1 MYCFSKTS
9 KRKLYHTEGC
19 KYINNIAESNLGA
32 CNNQQVL
39 FNNGYTFCE
48 YCSPAGKYLRANSN
62 YINEL
67 SKKTQK
73 KVQRYNIRYNN
84 GRIEITSAE
93 SKYLLVFKKGRKMCL
108 YHANAFDCAT
118 YTEIPGYH
126 LQMERDWKLSKLM
139 KYIIQHDGY
148 RKCFPIYY
156 DTKEAENKKTVDLL
170 NALPSECFKVSDEK
184 SERMKHIESYNS
196 QRNITKPLKS
206 GVKGKKHYRRVKK
219 QKAKELNDNNVDR
232 VEMLLM
238 SLSTQT
244 A

>member
-1 MYCFSKTS
+1 MYYFSKS
-9 KRKLYHTEGC
+9 SSRKLYHTDGC
-19 KYINNIAESNLGA
+19 KYINSISESNLGT

-48 YCSPAGKYLRANSN
+48 HCSPAGKYLRNNRN
-62 YINEL
+62 YTNEL
-67 SKKTQK
+67 PRKAKKRLQN
-73 KVQRYNIRYNN
+73 YNIRYNN
-84 GRIEITSAE
+84 GKIEITSAE
-93 SKYLLVFKKGRKMCL
+93 SKYLLVFTKGRKMCL
-108 YHANAFDCAT
+108 YHANTFNCGG

-126 LQMERDWKLSKLM
+126 LQMARDWNLSKIM

-148 RKCFPIYY
+148 RRSFPIHY
-156 DTKEAENKKTVDLL
+156 DTREAENKKTSDLL

-196 QRNITKPLKS
+196 QRNISKPLKS